1 MSASL
6 PFRLAVIS
14 DEVSQEPRRI
24 AALAQEHRLAAV
36 EIRSLWERPPHQ
48 LSAGQVRDARSTF
61 ADAGLAVCGI
71 ASPFLKCDYG
81 DEAQFEQ
88 HLEILRKSAERADQ
102 FATSFIRGF
111 TFWRHAPLVN
121 RFEPIL
127 EKFQEV
133 TRILEST
140 SKTLLIE
147 NESST
152 NTATGAE
159 TACFLSQLAHPQVK
173 AIWDPANCIFSPVP
187 ESPFPE
193 GYERIKDWMLH
204 IHVKDARK
212 GVDGEPECVPVGE
225 GQVGWLGQLKALRAD
240 GYQGYLSLETHWRA
254 KALSKEELERPGGEK
269 FSEGGEEASH
279 ICLNN
284 LRSLLEQI

>member
-1 MSASL
+1 MNASL

-14 DEVSQEPRRI
+14 DEVSQEPNRI
-24 AALAQEHRLAAV
+24 AALAMEHGLAAV
-36 EIRSLWERPPHQ
+36 EIRSLWDRPPHL
-48 LSAGQVRDARSTF
+48 LSRDQVRDARSIF

-102 FATSFIRGF
+102 FGTSFIRGF
-111 TFWRHAPLVN
+111 TFWRHQSLAG

-127 EKFQEV
+127 QKFQEV

-152 NTATGAE
+152 NTATGDE
-159 TACFLSQLAHPQVK
+159 TARFLSQLAHPQVK
-173 AIWDPANCIFSPVP
+173 AIWDPANCIFSPVA
-187 ESPFPE
+187 EAPFPE
-193 GYERIKDWMLH
+193 GYERIRDWMLH

-212 GVDGEPECVPVGE
+212 GPDGEPECVPIGE
-225 GQVGWLGQLKALRAD
+225 GQVGWLAQLKALRAD
-240 GYQGYLSLETHWRA
+240 GYEGYLSLETHWRA
-254 KALSKEELERPGGEK
+254 KALSKEELERPGGGK